1 MTNLWNSVFTPG
13 TTPTLL
19 VATNASF
26 AALQVLLLALL
37 AATQSIHFV
46 ILSILCG
53 GLWYSINWFAVE
65 VQIAKAQEAEA
76 ESNKKRDG
84 KKKKDWRKDGEVEDS
99 ADDEGEDTEVDEVR
113 GLRTDV
119 SKDEGTAGRA
129 RTQLVD
135 AKSSG
140 IEALERQAS
149 VGAGLSARQ
158 ARGDDGDRSG
168 EISTDSEWE
177 KVSQDGD
184 R

>member
-19 VATNASF
+19 VASNASF

-99 ADDEGEDTEVDEVR
+99 ADDEGEDTEVD
-113 GLRTDV
+113 
-119 SKDEGTAGRA
+119 
-129 RTQLVD
+129 
-135 AKSSG
+135 
-140 IEALERQAS
+140 
-149 VGAGLSARQ
+149 
-158 ARGDDGDRSG
+158 
-168 EISTDSEWE
+168 
-177 KVSQDGD
+177 
-184 R
+184 